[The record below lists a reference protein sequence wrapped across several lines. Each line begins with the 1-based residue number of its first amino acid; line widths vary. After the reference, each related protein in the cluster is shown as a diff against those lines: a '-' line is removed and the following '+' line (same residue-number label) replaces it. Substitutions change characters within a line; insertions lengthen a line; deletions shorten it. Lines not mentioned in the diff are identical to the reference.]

1 MRPLASFL
9 RSLAR
14 LMLAALLLGPL
25 ASRADEPAFDLWE
38 YTVEGNTVLPVES
51 IERAVQPHLGPGRSM
66 KDVEAAR
73 AALEASYQQA
83 GYLTVLVDIPE
94 QRIDDGVVRL
104 SVLQGRLGQVWVTG
118 SRYHAQGHIR
128 AALPSATPGEV
139 PNFNALQQE
148 LAEVN
153 RGETRRVQPVVKP
166 GRLPG
171 TVDLDLQVSDQLPLA
186 GSIELNNQHAAG
198 TSPLRLSGTLRYD
211 NLMQRD
217 HSLSLTLQT
226 APEQPAES
234 RVAVLNY
241 SIPAGQGDAWTLSYT
256 DANSNVE
263 TLGGTQALGKGRTL
277 GLRYHHL
284 TSQGAWSGT
293 VSAGVDLKHLRDTI
307 SASSTA
313 LETPLRYLPFQL
325 AYAGQ
330 WSEGRQSLQLNTQL
344 TLAWGRLLQR
354 RLLCA
359 GIAWQDQFDCKTQGA
374 SGSFGVVRMDGRWL
388 QPAWLDGQ
396 LSTRVLAQ
404 VASGPLVS
412 AEQMTLGGQDNLR
425 GYPDSEVPADHAL
438 AGSLE
443 WRASNLAG
451 AIGTGWT
458 EVRPLAFIDVA
469 RGLLA
474 QPGSGQ
480 ALRTSLYSA
489 GLGLRLAGPGLDASF
504 DLGWPLRASSHA
516 ELREPRL
523 HLRVQTRY

>member
-1 MRPLASFL
+1 MRPLAFL
-9 RSLAR
+9 L
-14 LMLAALLLGPL
+14 LTALLLGP
-25 ASRADEPAFDLWE
+25 AVAGADEPAFDLWE
-38 YTVEGNTVLPVES
+38 VAVEGNTVLSVEA

-73 AALEASYQQA
+73 AALEAAYQQA

-94 QRIDDGVVRL
+94 QRVDEGVVRL

-139 PNFNALQQE
+139 PNFTTLQQE

-153 RGETRRVQPVVKP
+153 RSDARRVQPVIKP

-171 TVDLDLQVSDQLPLA
+171 TVDLDLQVSDQLPLS
-186 GSIELNNQHAAG
+186 GSIEVNNQHAAG
-198 TSPLRLSGTLRYD
+198 TTPLRLSGTLRYD
-211 NLMQRD
+211 NLLQRD

-226 APEQPAES
+226 APEKPEES

-241 SIPAGQGDAWTLSYT
+241 SLPGGQGDLWALSFT
-256 DANSNVE
+256 DSNSNVE

-277 GLRYHHL
+277 GLRYHHPIG
-284 TSQGAWSGT
+284 QGGWSGT
-293 VSAGVDLKHLRDTI
+293 LSAGADLKHLRDTI
-307 SASSTA
+307 SASSSA

-330 WSEGRQSLQLNTQL
+330 WSEGRQSLQLSTQL
-344 TLAWGRLLQR
+344 TVAWGRLLQR

-374 SGSFGVVRMDGRWL
+374 SGSFGVWRIDGRWL
-388 QPAWLDGQ
+388 QPGWFDG
-396 LSTRVLAQ
+396 LWSARLLAQ

-412 AEQMTLGGQDNLR
+412 AEQLTLGGQDNLR
-425 GYPDSEVPADHAL
+425 GYPDSEVAADHAL
-438 AGSLE
+438 AASLE
-443 WRASNLAG
+443 WRSSNLAE

-458 EVRPLAFIDVA
+458 EVRPLVFADAA

-480 ALRTSLYSA
+480 APRTSLLSV
-489 GLGLRLAGPGLDASF
+489 GLGLRMAGAGLEAAL
-504 DLGWPLRASSHA
+504 DLGWPLRASAHA
-516 ELREPRL
+516 ELHDPRL
-523 HLRVQTRY
+523 HLRVLTRY